1 MSGREKQAKSSGRY
15 WRREASAGSVQ
26 TKGSGR
32 RSQEPRSRDVRG
44 RSGDCGSAT
53 SHLPADRSAA
63 APGSAAAAASTPLA
77 CDREGRLVLTARGDW
92 QAPPP
97 LRSRGSPRGFG
108 PTNPHRGG
116 VCPSAKNGMCSVAR
130 SLPSP
135 AGPGTR
141 RGCAR
146 QCAHP
151 QALRVHFRKFRKETK
166 AA

>member
-15 WRREASAGSVQ
+15 PGD
-26 TKGSGR
+26 GR
-32 RSQEPRSRDVRG
+32 RAPALCRQKAAGAGARSLRSRDVRG
-44 RSGDCGSAT
+44 PSDYCGSAT

-63 APGSAAAAASTPLA
+63 APGSAAAASTPLA

-92 QAPPP
+92 QAPGP
-97 LRSRGSPRGFG
+97 LRSRSSPRGFG

-151 QALRVHFRKFRKETK
+151 QGTQSTF
-166 AA
+166 